1 MKLDRCERVRHTGLR
16 HERLSMSENGMSRRP
31 YSVRPATGPR
41 LPAGSAARLALLA
54 ALLFAGLTTLGLLLT
69 RVLTPSPVSRLD
81 VHVVEWFAA
90 QRTPALNT
98 LSAIGS
104 DLAMTLL
111 VFVMTAV
118 IALVL
123 RVWLGRWREALVLVL
138 CVLGEWVLFRLVN
151 GAVAR
156 QRPEPML
163 ERATQTAS
171 FPSGHAGIAV
181 AFYGGLALIILRTV
195 TRRSLAIALASV
207 CVAVLVLVAVTRV
220 YRGMHFPTD
229 VLASWL
235 LAGIWITL
243 VVATLL
249 PSRDRM
255 PERRERSRDPGR

>member
-1 MKLDRCERVRHTGLR
+1 MFQNGTSHPPHPVRR
-16 HERLSMSENGMSRRP
+16 
-31 YSVRPATGPR
+31 
-41 LPAGSAARLALLA
+41 AARLGLYG
-54 ALLFAGLTTLGLLLT
+54 ALLFASLTAFGLLLT

-81 VHVVEWFAA
+81 AQVIDWFAA
-90 QRTPALNT
+90 QRTPTLT
-98 LSAIGS
+98 GLSAIGS

-118 IALVL
+118 VAVVL
-123 RVWLGRWREALVLVL
+123 RVRLGRWREALVLVV

-156 QRPEPML
+156 QRPDPML
-163 ERATQTAS
+163 ESATQTAS

-195 TRRSLAIALASV
+195 TQRGLAIALASV
-207 CVAVLVLVAVTRV
+207 CFAVPVLVALTRV

-229 VLASWL
+229 VLGSWL
-235 LAGIWITL
+235 LAGIWITV

-249 PSRDRM
+249 P
-255 PERRERSRDPGR
+255 RRRLPPQ

>member
-1 MKLDRCERVRHTGLR
+1 MIQ
-16 HERLSMSENGMSRRP
+16 NGTSRPSR
-31 YSVRPATGPR
+31 SLRPATGPR
-41 LPAGSAARLALLA
+41 LPFRPAARLGLFA
-54 ALLFAGLTTLGLLLT
+54 ALLFASLTAFGLLLT

-81 VHVVEWFAA
+81 ARVIEWFAA
-90 QRTPALNT
+90 QRTPTLT
-98 LSAIGS
+98 DLSAIGS

-118 IALVL
+118 VALVL
-123 RVWLGRWREALVLVL
+123 RVWLGRWREALVLVV

-156 QRPEPML
+156 QRPGPML
-163 ERATQTAS
+163 ESATQTAS

-195 TRRSLAIALASV
+195 TQRGLAIALASL
-207 CVAVLVLVAVTRV
+207 CFAVPVLVALTRV

-235 LAGIWITL
+235 LAGIWITV

-249 PSRDRM
+249 P
-255 PERRERSRDPGR
+255 RRRAGPGPTQP